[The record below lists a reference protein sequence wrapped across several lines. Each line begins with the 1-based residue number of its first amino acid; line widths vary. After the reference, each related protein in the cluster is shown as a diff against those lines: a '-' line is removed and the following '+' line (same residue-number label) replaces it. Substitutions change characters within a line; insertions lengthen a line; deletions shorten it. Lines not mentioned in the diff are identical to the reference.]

1 MTPHHLSYFILL
13 SVCQQNDFTF
23 GTFIQ
28 GSDRRLF
35 VEQTDHL
42 FDILS
47 VVKICKHDNR
57 HIITQMT
64 AGKRLLN
71 RPSLQ
76 SVIYIN
82 RSLTLRTAK
91 AVGFLLR

>member
-1 MTPHHLSYFILL
+1 MILP
-13 SVCQQNDFTF
+13 SVHC
-23 GTFIQ
+23 G
-28 GSDRRLF
+28 LF

-76 SVIYIN
+76 CIIYIN

>member
-1 MTPHHLSYFILL
+1 MAGVCPLTIYRISYFCLYVNRMILP
-13 SVCQQNDFTF
+13 SVHC
-23 GTFIQ
+23 G
-28 GSDRRLF
+28 LF

-57 HIITQMT
+57 HIIAQMA

-71 RPSLQ
+71 RPSFQ
-76 SVIYIN
+76 CIIYIN